1 MSIYFKRNFMRCM
14 HPSSSPGRANSCLLN
29 FLSLLFSTIMFRFII
44 GNEDKNLKF
53 LLGDLVHSRDPNDKM
68 D

>member
-1 MSIYFKRNFMRCM
+1 MYAPFFLSWKSKFM
-14 HPSSSPGRANSCLLN
+14 LN

-44 GNEDKNLKF
+44 GNADKNLKF